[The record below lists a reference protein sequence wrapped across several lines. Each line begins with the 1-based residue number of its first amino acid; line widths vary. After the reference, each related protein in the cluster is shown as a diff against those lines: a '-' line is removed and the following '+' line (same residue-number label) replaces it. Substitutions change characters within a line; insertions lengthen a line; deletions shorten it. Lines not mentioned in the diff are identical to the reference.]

1 MLFKKILFRL
11 KSLKSTGSIFM
22 KFSLSDLRQSTTI
35 IVNNIFMYRILL
47 LTFALFS
54 AFDVIMCLG
63 NVFFLN

>member
-1 MLFKKILFRL
+1 
-11 KSLKSTGSIFM
+11 M